1 MDGRSCT
8 TTPRRPSNPSL
19 DSDVPS
25 AITTHMLRIRPA
37 AVEDVPLLHE
47 MIVEFAHFER
57 LADCLCITNE
67 ILIRDGFGP
76 EPRFRVLLAEWEGKP
91 AGYAIYFPFY
101 SSFQGPVLFLE
112 DVYVREE
119 FRGKGIGIGLMA
131 EVALIAQQQ
140 GVRVMRWEVLHWN
153 QAAIDFYKKLGAT
166 FMDECKEVWLEDEAL
181 RQLAKRTKR

>member
-1 MDGRSCT
+1 
-8 TTPRRPSNPSL
+8 
-19 DSDVPS
+19 
-25 AITTHMLRIRPA
+25 MLRIRPA
-37 AVEDVPLLHE
+37 TVDDVRLLHE

-57 LADCLCITNE
+57 LSDCLCITHE
-67 ILIRDGFGP
+67 TLIRDGFGP
-76 EPRFRVLLAEWEGKP
+76 TPRFRTLLADWEDRP

-131 EVALIAQQQ
+131 QVALLAQQQ
-140 GVRVMRWEVLHWN
+140 GVRIMRWEVLNWN
-153 QAAIDFYKKLGAT
+153 QPAIDFYKKLGAT

-181 RQLAKRTKR
+181 RRLADRAKQ